1 MPALLTTISGLIS
14 LSFKI
19 SNKFSIDCLS
29 ERSSCIP
36 KPPPDDSDKIPFIT
50 LTPSSE
56 VEVPITGDPLEE
68 NNFSML

>member
-1 MPALLTTISGLIS
+1 MPALLTTISGLMS
-14 LSFKI
+14 FSFKV

-36 KPPPDDSDKIPFIT
+36 KPSPDNSDKIPSIT

-56 VEVPITGDPLEE
+56 VAVPITGNPLEE

>member
-1 MPALLTTISGLIS
+1 MSYT
-14 LSFKI
+14 FKV

-36 KPPPDDSDKIPFIT
+36 KPPPDDLDKIPSIK
-50 LTPSSE
+50 LTPSSD
-56 VEVPITGDPLEE
+56 VAVPITGNPLEE

>member
-1 MPALLTTISGLIS
+1 MTISGLMS
-14 LSFKI
+14 FSFKV

-36 KPPPDDSDKIPFIT
+36 KPPPDDSVKIQSIK
-50 LTPSSE
+50 LTPSLD
-56 VEVPITGDPLEE
+56 VAVPITGNPLEE